1 VTLVVGLRSAQGL
14 HLLSDTRISHR
25 DVTQVEELPGRLKI
39 VLLGPN
45 ICVAY
50 AGTADNSLDI
60 IRAAP
65 APRSIEETLQYF
77 HAAHIAA
84 AKHVDFVV
92 GCAAD
97 RSLFNI
103 RDGIVEP
110 VESEC
115 WIGDGTA
122 FEEYRRRKRAVHVP
136 PGTPEQFEKIL
147 RAQQAFGG
155 VIQDR
160 VVSTVGGLTVGAS
173 SRSEGFGYI
182 SQALAYYPS
191 QTIPSGIA
199 TPLTFGGAAEG
210 GFAYT
215 LLVPLLAGA
224 SVIAAHFLQGSL
236 GFVYAPLHAD
246 KPISNSERVA
256 RWLEGNSS
264 EDVWYRDR
272 WGQIGV
278 TTQV

>member
-1 VTLVVGLRSAQGL
+1 MTLVVGLRSAQRIQ
-14 HLLSDTRISHR
+14 LLSDTRISHR

-50 AGTADNSLDI
+50 AGTADYCLDI

-65 APRSIEETLQYF
+65 AHGSVEETLQYF
-77 HAAHIAA
+77 HAAHIAS

-92 GCAAD
+92 GCAAV
-97 RSLFNI
+97 RSLFSI
-103 RDGIVEP
+103 HDGIVET

-115 WIGDGTA
+115 WIGDGIA
-122 FEEYRRRKRAVHVP
+122 FQEYRRRKKAVHVP
-136 PGTPEQFEKIL
+136 PGTPEQLEGIL
-147 RAQQAFGG
+147 RAHQAFGG

-160 VVSTVGGLTVGAS
+160 VVSTVAGLTVGAS
-173 SRSEGFGYI
+173 SRAEGFGYI
-182 SQALAYYPS
+182 AQAIAYYPS

-199 TPLTFGGAAEG
+199 TRLSFGRAAEG

-246 KPISNSERVA
+246 KPI
-256 RWLEGNSS
+256 
-264 EDVWYRDR
+264 
-272 WGQIGV
+272 
-278 TTQV
+278 QVPNVSHDGLRAIVLKMFGIAIDGPKLG